1 MKGKTMERSKDYIE
15 IEKRRQR
22 LEEALSTSQAF
33 SEAVL
38 TARKKDEL
46 PNNPIY
52 RMANPDSLI
61 LRGSLD
67 TLIGLFAY
75 SYLEQLIEAHKQNK

>member
-1 MKGKTMERSKDYIE
+1 
-15 IEKRRQR
+15 
-22 LEEALSTSQAF
+22 
-33 SEAVL
+33 
-38 TARKKDEL
+38 L
-46 PNNPIY
+46 PNNSIY
-52 RMANPDSLI
+52 TMANPDSLI